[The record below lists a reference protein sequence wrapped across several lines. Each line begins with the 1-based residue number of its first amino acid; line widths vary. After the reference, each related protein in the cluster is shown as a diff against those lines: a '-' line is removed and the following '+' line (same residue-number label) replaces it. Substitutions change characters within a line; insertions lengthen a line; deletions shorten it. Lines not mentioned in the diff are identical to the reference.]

1 MYDLLAPQN
10 EPAVVEP
17 KSQLSTRA
25 AFYAAHSMGDGTRAA
40 YGKAWRAYV
49 AWCEAQSLVPLSG
62 NPRQIANYLTARA
75 DLGLSASSIGI
86 AAAAIK
92 EAHRLD
98 RVSLDWDDPDLSMVR
113 EGVRRRLGTRARRQ
127 SAPATH
133 DVLARLLDTRQGPE
147 TFLGARDRAML
158 VIGFHGALR
167 RSELVAL
174 DMSDVAVDPGK
185 GVVLTIRRSKTD
197 QDGAGRVL
205 ALAANPANPECCPI
219 VALER
224 WLKWRR
230 RVGDEGALFTA
241 TRHGYLTS
249 DRLVDKVVARLVKD
263 AAECAGLDPQM
274 YSAHCLRSGFAT
286 EAAKAGVS
294 LDSLMRQT
302 RHTTPEM
309 AMSYIRVAERWDHNA
324 SVAVVAKL
332 SQASNSSSKGPTDA

>member
-1 MYDLLAPQN
+1 MSDLLVPQN
-10 EPAVVEP
+10 EPAIVEP

-25 AFYAAHSMGDGTRAA
+25 AFYAARSKGDGTRAA
-40 YGKAWRAYV
+40 YRQAWRAYV
-49 AWCEAQSLVPLSG
+49 AWCEAQSLEPLSG
-62 NPRQIANYLTARA
+62 NPQQIANYLTTRA
-75 DLGLSASSIGI
+75 DRGWAVSSIGI

-92 EAHRLD
+92 EAHRLAP
-98 RVSLDWDDPDLSMVR
+98 VSLDWEHPELIRVR
-113 EGVRRRLGTRARRQ
+113 KGVRREIGIRPRRQ

-133 DVLARLLDTRQGPE
+133 DVLVRLLETRQGPE
-147 TFLGARDRAML
+147 SILGARDRAML

-167 RSELVAL
+167 RSEIVAL
-174 DMSDVAVDPGK
+174 DMSDVAIDPGK

-205 ALAANPANPECCPI
+205 ALSANPANPECCPI
-219 VALER
+219 VVLER

-230 RVGDEGALFTA
+230 RADENGPLFCAA
-241 TRHGYLTS
+241 TRHGYLVS
-249 DRLVDKVVARLVKD
+249 DRLNDKGVARLIKD

-294 LDSLMRQT
+294 LNSLMQQT
-302 RHTTPEM
+302 RHTTPEV
-309 AMSYIRVAERWDHNA
+309 AMSYIRIAEKWDHNA

-332 SQASNSSSKGPTDA
+332 SQASNSKGPTDA